1 MRKSATKMIDSHASR
16 PTTIPEHLGVR
27 PPGRTQRAC
36 PSPGQLEP
44 ASKTPPCLEGGRLGR
59 RARRGRQAHAT
70 VRAPPWIVRPHNGA
84 LDPPGRGTDGRRL
97 SDCTSTQS
105 RGCCGVLIEERQAV
119 SDAWGV
125 LSAWRGRPAGTPFGF
140 SVWALP
146 VVMAATGGA
155 SCLSL
160 VSLCIC

>member
-1 MRKSATKMIDSHASR
+1 MPVGALIVHSLVMIVFCLSASR
-16 PTTIPEHLGVR
+16 LRPRAPEA
-27 PPGRTQRAC
+27 Q
-36 PSPGQLEP
+36 S
-44 ASKTPPCLEGGRLGR
+44 GR
-59 RARRGRQAHAT
+59 RAGGAGLDLKERARFGSVLAVCRGR
-70 VRAPPWIVRPHNGA
+70 VECILVFRA
-84 LDPPGRGTDGRRL
+84 
-97 SDCTSTQS
+97 S
-105 RGCCGVLIEERQAV
+105 R